1 MNKKIFAFIIA
12 ALMCVMCSLSSF
24 AAQIDA
30 DTDFIIDEIGYLDAD
45 ELTTLNAE
53 AYNAYKEC
61 GVAVFVVF
69 TYYDLDANSADYY
82 IGDVDDYVLMIENEE
97 YYAVFTGGTADDKID
112 DSVADDLRDAYDAEE
127 TFEAGISAF
136 IEESAGLFDQTT
148 TGDVGDAYVPESE
161 GIRLYDGADLLT
173 DTEEADLI
181 AKLDKVSGEYN
192 VDVAVATVDGTGDM
206 NATEY
211 VNYYF
216 DKSGLGVGES
226 LDAVLLLIDMD
237 AREFRILSNG
247 DLGAAA
253 VSSGDIDN
261 ITDMI
266 TSDLSDAYY
275 YDAFSAYVD
284 EVEYQLNGE
293 INGFPFKTTRNIV
306 ISLVI
311 GFVVAFIVTGSMKSK
326 LKSVSKKTNAASYV
340 KQGSLMLQD
349 SRDNFLYSHI
359 TKTKR
364 ESKSDSSSNSGGS
377 SRNVGGGKF

>member
-1 MNKKIFAFIIA
+1 MKIFAFIIA

-24 AAQIDA
+24 AAQIDT

-45 ELTTLNAE
+45 ELTSLNEE

-69 TYYDLDANSADYY
+69 TYDDLDEYSADFYV
-82 IGDVDDYVLMIENEE
+82 GDVDDYVLMIENEE
-97 YYAVFTGGTADDKID
+97 YYAVFTDGIADDKVD

-136 IEESAGLFDQTT
+136 IEEAVGLFDQTT

-161 GIRLYDGADLLT
+161 GIRLYDGADILT

-216 DKSGLGVGES
+216 DNSGLGVGES

-275 YDAFSAYVD
+275 YDAFSDYVD
-284 EVEYQLNGE
+284 EVAYQLDGE
-293 INGFPFKTTRNIV
+293 INGFPFKTARNLI

-364 ESKSDSSSNSGGS
+364 ESKSDSSSSGGS

>member
-97 YYAVFTGGTADDKID
+97 YYAVFTGGIADDKVD
-112 DSVADDLRDAYDAEE
+112 YSVADDLRDAYDAGE

-161 GIRLYDGADLLT
+161 GMRLYDGADILT
-173 DTEEADLI
+173 DTHCDLI
-181 AKLDKVSGEYN
+181 FL
-192 VDVAVATVDGTGDM
+192 
-206 NATEY
+206 NAELLA
-211 VNYYF
+211 
-216 DKSGLGVGES
+216 GLGNYILNLCKS
-226 LDAVLLLIDMD
+226 HLIYLLL
-237 AREFRILSNG
+237 
-247 DLGAAA
+247 
-253 VSSGDIDN
+253 
-261 ITDMI
+261 
-266 TSDLSDAYY
+266 
-275 YDAFSAYVD
+275 
-284 EVEYQLNGE
+284 
-293 INGFPFKTTRNIV
+293 
-306 ISLVI
+306 
-311 GFVVAFIVTGSMKSK
+311 
-326 LKSVSKKTNAASYV
+326 
-340 KQGSLMLQD
+340 
-349 SRDNFLYSHI
+349 
-359 TKTKR
+359 
-364 ESKSDSSSNSGGS
+364 
-377 SRNVGGGKF
+377 